1 LVVVVPLTS
10 VDKRIPLHVEIEP
23 PEGGL
28 SRRSW
33 VKPEDVRSVSV
44 ERLGVRLG
52 SVSAATLA
60 TVEGR
65 LRVLLDL

>member
-52 SVSAATLA
+52 SVSAETLA